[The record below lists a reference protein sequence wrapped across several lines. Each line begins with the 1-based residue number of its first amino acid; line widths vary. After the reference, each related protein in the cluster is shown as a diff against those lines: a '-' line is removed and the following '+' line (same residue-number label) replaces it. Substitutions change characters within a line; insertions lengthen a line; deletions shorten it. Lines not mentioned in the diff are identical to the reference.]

1 MSLTFS
7 DLPEEGA
14 AEAQKKIRRQ
24 QSAGYWNYLLER
36 CRTILL
42 PYAVFFLVYYA
53 AYWAGRTAA
62 AVLECADS
70 RFRDGRS
77 VGAFL
82 LHYDSS
88 SSFTC

>member
-53 AYWAGRTAA
+53 AYWAAG
-62 AVLECADS
+62 
-70 RFRDGRS
+70 
-77 VGAFL
+77 L
-82 LHYDSS
+82 LQPSWNALIRGFVTGDLSGHFYYIMIVVQ
-88 SSFTC
+88 FYLL